1 MRIFGISNMTK
12 KLLKATTSSIH
23 MLTPNK
29 DVYTDS
35 FNQPAFFRPRPRSQ
49 SENQFADGRSRDGYV
64 NYQDHLE
71 IPPMSKIS
79 PETEPRLL
87 HNDFVTH
94 SMKNFHDIVPSL
106 NASQKLY
113 LQKFFNNMG

>member
-1 MRIFGISNMTK
+1 MRDFSISNMTE
-12 KLLKATTSSIH
+12 KLLKVTTSSIH

-35 FNQPAFFRPRPRSQ
+35 FNRPGFFRPRLSP
-49 SENQFADGRSRDGYV
+49 SENQFADGRSGDGYV
-64 NYQDHLE
+64 KYQDHLE
-71 IPPMSKIS
+71 TPPMSKIS